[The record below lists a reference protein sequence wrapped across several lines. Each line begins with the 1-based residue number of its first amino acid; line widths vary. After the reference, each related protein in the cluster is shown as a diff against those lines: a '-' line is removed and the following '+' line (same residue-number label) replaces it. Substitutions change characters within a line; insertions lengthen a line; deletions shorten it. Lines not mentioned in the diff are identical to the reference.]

1 MGPWGPATVMG
12 AADGSILTF
21 HSFICWQESGV
32 GKSPTLQS
40 QAMTAVLLATEEPV
54 FIRNNKHFLFV

>member
-1 MGPWGPATVMG
+1 MG